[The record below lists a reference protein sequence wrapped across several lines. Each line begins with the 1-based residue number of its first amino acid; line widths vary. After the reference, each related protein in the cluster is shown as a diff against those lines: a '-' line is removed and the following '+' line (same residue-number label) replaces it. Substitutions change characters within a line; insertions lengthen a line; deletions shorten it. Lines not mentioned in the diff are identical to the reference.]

1 MAASPAAGLDWL
13 MYRNFFGLKERPFDL
28 TPNPR
33 YLVLTQGH
41 REALSNVTYGITA
54 GKGITLLV
62 GEAGTGKTTII
73 RAALERQPARSHCVH
88 LQNPALTRAEFVEML
103 SARFDLGEDAHGS
116 KTKLLLRLERLL
128 RERKERGESTVLIID
143 EAQSVPLD
151 LLEEIRLLANIE
163 TNEEKLLSVV
173 LAGQPEL
180 VTLLNDG
187 GLRQFKQRIA
197 LRCELRPLTMVETF
211 AYVAGRLRAAGG
223 VAANVFTQEAVTL
236 LYQYSAG
243 IPRVVSVIADNA
255 LLSGFALQQKPV
267 TGSLVEEVC
276 RDFAITRQ
284 QPNGGAE
291 APQPAAPAHAT
302 AAATATAPAAAAAT
316 APTRVLTFEKTL
328 AEPETTG
335 DTSTEDEVP
344 LPGETAAKRRRFL
357 FF

>member
-1 MAASPAAGLDWL
+1 

-73 RAALERQPARSHCVH
+73 RAALERQPERSHCVH
-88 LQNPALTRAEFVEML
+88 LQNPALTRPEFVEML
-103 SARFDLGEDAHGS
+103 AARFDLGEAAYGS
-116 KTKLLLRLERLL
+116 KTKLLLRLEQLL
-128 RERKERGESTVLIID
+128 RERKARGESTVLIID
-143 EAQSVPLD
+143 EAQSVPLE

-163 TNEEKLLSVV
+163 TNEEKLLSLV

-180 VTLLNDG
+180 VALLNDG
-187 GLRQFKQRIA
+187 ALRQLKQRVA
-197 LRCELRPLTMVETF
+197 LRCELRPLTLVETF
-211 AYVAGRLRAAGG
+211 AYVAGRIRAAGG

-236 LYQYSAG
+236 LYEYSAG

-267 TGSLVEEVC
+267 TGALVEEVC
-276 RDFAITRQ
+276 RDFAIARQ
-284 QPNGGAE
+284 QPDGTELPPTPVSPAPRADVKPGA
-291 APQPAAPAHAT
+291 ATAAPA
-302 AAATATAPAAAAAT
+302 P
-316 APTRVLTFEKTL
+316 PRVLSFEKTL
-328 AEPETTG
+328 SLPEPVAHANDG
-335 DTSTEDEVP
+335 ADDASV
-344 LPGETAAKRRRFL
+344 GAAPKRRRFL